1 MPHFPVRRD
10 GRIALVVAVAFAT
23 GLVTALAP
31 TASAE
36 PTRTGAEQKYL
47 VLFKG
52 SAPDAAAE
60 RAIKSAGGTITEV
73 NSRVGYAYVA
83 SRNDRFSTEVAQG
96 GAVEGAAAERVVG
109 RAPKLRRPA
118 SSEVERLTK
127 EAEGLKAE
135 PGLADAPSRKASAH
149 AVAPEPLANLQWDM
163 QMIDATPTGSY
174 AVSQGRGVR
183 VGIIDTGV
191 DGSHPDIAPNFN
203 ARLSRNFVTDM
214 PDIDGPCE
222 VSSCVDPAD
231 VDDNDHGTHV
241 ASIIGSPINGL
252 GIAGV
257 APKATLINIR
267 AGQDSGYFFLK
278 ATLDAITYAGD
289 IGVDV
294 INMSFYTDPW
304 LFNCVSNPAD
314 SPEAQREQRVIRQ
327 ATQRALNYALRRDVL
342 PIASLGNGATDLNNP
357 TVDDSSP
364 DYPPAAAYDRTIDN
378 SCISV
383 PVESRGVVSVS
394 ALGPSK
400 RKAYYSNWGTEQTDV
415 SAPGG
420 DAYDTPDNTLRVTT
434 RILAAYPEQLARAN
448 GQLNPDGTPNVPNVV
463 RDCQGGTC
471 AYYQYLQGTSMAAP
485 HAAGVAALIVGRL
498 GERDRSH
505 TGLRLDPNRTERTLY
520 RTATDRACPQPR
532 NFQYTRVLP
541 PSTTNPDGAVVTSA
555 AYCAGTATKNGF
567 YGHGIV
573 NAYRAAGG
581 SRS

>member
-1 MPHFPVRRD
+1 MPRFHIRHR
-10 GRIALVVAVAFAT
+10 GRLVVAVSAAFS
-23 GLVTALAP
+23 TAAITLLAP
-31 TASAE
+31 VASAE
-36 PTRTGAEQKYL
+36 PSKTGAEQKYL

-52 SAPDAAAE
+52 TAPDAAAE
-60 RAIKSAGGTITEV
+60 RAIKQAGGTVTEV
-73 NSRVGYAYVA
+73 NRKVGYAYVT
-83 SRNDRFSTEVAQG
+83 SRNTEFRTDVAKG

-109 RAPKLRRPA
+109 RAPQLRRPA
-118 SSEVERLTK
+118 ASDIERLTK
-127 EAEGLKAE
+127 EAKGLKAKA
-135 PGLADAPSRKASAH
+135 GLADAPSSNAPA
-149 AVAPEPLANLQWDM
+149 AAIAPEPLANLQWDM
-163 QMIDATPTGSY
+163 RMIGATPTGSY
-174 AVSQGRGVR
+174 ALNQGRGVR

-191 DGSHPDIAPNFN
+191 DGTHPDIAPNFN

-222 VSSCVDPAD
+222 VPSCVDPAN

-241 ASIIGSPINGL
+241 ASTIGSPINGL

-278 ATLDAITYAGD
+278 ATLDAMTYAGD

-294 INMSFYTDPW
+294 INMSYYTDPW
-304 LFNCVSNPAD
+304 LFNCVNNPAD
-314 SPEAQREQRVIRQ
+314 SPEAQREQRVVRR
-327 ATQRALNYALRRDVL
+327 ATQRALNYALYRDVL
-342 PIASLGNGATDLNNP
+342 PVAALGNGATDLNRP
-357 TVDDSSP
+357 TEDTSSP
-364 DYPPAAAYDRTIDN
+364 DYPPDAAYERDIDN
-378 SCISV
+378 SCITV
-383 PVESRGVVSVS
+383 PTESRGVVSVS
-394 ALGPSK
+394 SLGPSK

-420 DAYDTPDNTLRVTT
+420 DAYDTPDNTLSYAT
-434 RILAAYPEQLARAN
+434 RILAAYPEALARAN

-463 RDCQGGTC
+463 RDCNNGTC

-498 GERDRSH
+498 GERDRFH
-505 TGLRLDPNRTERTLY
+505 AGLRLDPDRTERTLY
-520 RTATDRACPQPR
+520 RTATDQACPQPR

-541 PSTTNPDGAVVTSA
+541 SPPNPPGTVATSE
-555 AYCAGTATKNGF
+555 AYCAGPATKNGF

-573 NAYRAAGG
+573 NAYLAAGG